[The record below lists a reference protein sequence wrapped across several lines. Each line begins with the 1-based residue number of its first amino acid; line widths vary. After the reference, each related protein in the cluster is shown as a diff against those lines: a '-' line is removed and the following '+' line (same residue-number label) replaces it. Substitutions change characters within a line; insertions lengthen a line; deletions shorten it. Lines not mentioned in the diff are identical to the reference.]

1 MDVLIKIE
9 TEITIQE
16 ALDFIHSPACGGE
29 VVFTGKVRNDTK
41 GRAVTKLFY
50 ESYKEMAIKEME
62 KIAIE
67 VENQWPIHKI
77 ALLHAVG
84 DKLPGDVAVVV
95 AVSSV
100 HRGVAFDACE
110 YAIDTL
116 KAKVPIWKKEFFA
129 DGEVI

>member
-41 GRAVTKLFY
+41 GRGVTKLFY
-50 ESYKEMAIKEME
+50 ESYKEMAIKEMD
-62 KIAIE
+62 KIAAD
-67 VENQWPIHKI
+67 VESQWPIHKI
-77 ALLHAVG
+77 AMLHAIG
-84 DKLPGDVAVVV
+84 DKYPGDIAVVV

-129 DGEVI
+129 DGEII

>member
-1 MDVLIKIE
+1 MDVLLKIE
-9 TEITIQE
+9 PEITIQE

-50 ESYKEMAIKEME
+50 ESYREMALSEMQ
-62 KIAIE
+62 KIADD
-67 VENQWPIHKI
+67 VAMQWDIRKI
-77 ALLHAVG
+77 AMLHAVG
-84 DKLPGDVAVVV
+84 DKYPGDVAVVV

-100 HRGVAFDACE
+100 HRGIAFDACE

-116 KAKVPIWKKEFFA
+116 KAKVPIWKKEFFE
-129 DGEVI
+129 DGTTI